1 MYVMGFRQTKGRA
14 FCIVARHIAVM
25 FLVIRTIVEYV
36 GTSANKDN
44 VVAMENVQTLSTMW
58 TIVESV
64 TRSVRMVLNVSMD
77 IVGMPE

>member
-14 FCIVARHIAVM
+14 FYIVARHIAVM

-44 VVAMENVQTLSTMW
+44 VVAMENVQTLSTM
-58 TIVESV
+58 
-64 TRSVRMVLNVSMD
+64 
-77 IVGMPE
+77 